1 MKGRGE
7 PQSGPQGVRGVI
19 SLSACVVFGAAVGG
33 FAALG
38 ALRFGEAFGSFL
50 PIAAAAIGAVA
61 GRVFYS
67 SFKGKN
73 YRANRPK
80 SARPNVDGVADDVD
94 SSGKSDASVPP
105 GSEVAAMS
113 DSKEKS
119 DVATVPPP
127 VEPEWPVETYEVQVK
142 LDLARSYV
150 ELGDTE
156 LALQYLQEVLETE
169 LAIGRKLGSEVLQE
183 NRQHPRENGTVGPE

>member
-61 GRVFYS
+61 GSVFYS

-73 YRANRPK
+73 YRANRSK
-80 SARPNVDGVADDVD
+80 SA
-94 SSGKSDASVPP
+94 
-105 GSEVAAMS
+105 
-113 DSKEKS
+113 
-119 DVATVPPP
+119 
-127 VEPEWPVETYEVQVK
+127 
-142 LDLARSYV
+142 
-150 ELGDTE
+150 
-156 LALQYLQEVLETE
+156 
-169 LAIGRKLGSEVLQE
+169 
-183 NRQHPRENGTVGPE
+183 GP